1 MARHSLRMLW
11 IAWLFFRIA
20 CAMRE
25 NAHAG
30 LLHSMSAFDNL
41 SANVSANVSANGTL
55 RAVANATVE
64 DMLQEMAQ
72 QQAKSE
78 LQPFPDDPFKDDP
91 WFQKRRDPNYDPFKD
106 DPWKN
111 RNDPFNNRNK
121 DPFNNRNSPSPS
133 PSPPSSDHSWSGHEH
148 ITIIV
153 PQLQGL
159 VYSRSFGLSGPAS
172 FAAFAAFQL
181 ASFAAAISRRGRC
194 VLSWSI
200 CS

>member
-1 MARHSLRMLW
+1 MLW

-41 SANVSANVSANGTL
+41 SANVSANVSANISANGTL

-64 DMLQEMAQ
+64 DMLKEMAQ

-91 WFQKRRDPNYDPFKD
+91 WFQKRRDPHYDPFKD
-106 DPWKN
+106 DPFFEKTGTI
-111 RNDPFNNRNK
+111 
-121 DPFNNRNSPSPS
+121 PSTTATKIPS
-133 PSPPSSDHSWSGHEH
+133 TTATAPAPALRAVITVGQAMI

-159 VYSRSFGLSGPAS
+159 V
-172 FAAFAAFQL
+172 
-181 ASFAAAISRRGRC
+181 
-194 VLSWSI
+194 
-200 CS
+200 